1 MNNPYAILF
10 LATAIGIV
18 AGLLAGII
26 ATLKALQ
33 KETINPLPI
42 LISAALLFIP
52 LMSKAIYA
60 FILFIATQDVAETAL
75 GILPIAGIV
84 FGVVALAQGLVGAIF
99 MKRSTD
105 TTRVPFR
112 LMATGAI
119 ETIATLTLVFTIIQA
134 TNA

>member
-33 KETINPLPI
+33 KETTNPLPI
-42 LISAALLFIP
+42 LLSAAFLFVP

-84 FGVVALAQGLVGAIF
+84 FGVVALAQGLVGVIF

-112 LMATGAI
+112 LMVTGAI
-119 ETIATLTLVFTIIQA
+119 ETIATLTMVFTIIQT
-134 TNA
+134 TNS

>member
-1 MNNPYAILF
+1 MNNPYTILF

-33 KETINPLPI
+33 KETTNPLPI

-60 FILFIATQDVAETAL
+60 FFIFITTQDVAETAL
-75 GILPIAGIV
+75 EILPIAGIV
-84 FGVVALAQGLVGAIF
+84 FGVVALAQGLVGALF

-112 LMATGAI
+112 LMTTGAI
-119 ETIATLTLVFTIIQA
+119 ETIATLTMVFTLIQT
-134 TNA
+134 TNS

>member
-1 MNNPYAILF
+1 MNNPYTILI

-33 KETINPLPI
+33 KETTNPLPI
-42 LISAALLFIP
+42 LISAAFLFVP

-60 FILFIATQDVAETAL
+60 FFIFITTQDVAETAL

-105 TTRVPFR
+105 STRVPFR
-112 LMATGAI
+112 LMVTGAI
-119 ETIATLTLVFTIIQA
+119 ETIATLTMVFTIIQT
-134 TNA
+134 TNS

>member
-1 MNNPYAILF
+1 MNNPYTILF

-33 KETINPLPI
+33 KETTNPLPI
-42 LISAALLFIP
+42 LLSAAFLFVP

-60 FILFIATQDVAETAL
+60 FFIFITTQDVAETAL

-99 MKRSTD
+99 MKRATD
-105 TTRVPFR
+105 TARVPFR
-112 LMATGAI
+112 LMVTSAI
-119 ETIATLTLVFTIIQA
+119 ETIAILTMVFTIIQT

>member
-1 MNNPYAILF
+1 MNNPYTILI

-33 KETINPLPI
+33 KETTNPLPI
-42 LISAALLFIP
+42 LISAALLFVP

-60 FILFIATQDVAETAL
+60 FIIFIATQAVAETAL
-75 GILPIAGIV
+75 GMLPIAGIV
-84 FGVVALAQGLVGAIF
+84 FGVVALVQGLVGVIF

-105 TTRVPFR
+105 TKHVPFR

-119 ETIATLTLVFTIIQA
+119 ETIATLMMVFTLIQT
-134 TNA
+134 TNP

>member
-1 MNNPYAILF
+1 MNNPYTILF

-33 KETINPLPI
+33 KETTNPLPI
-42 LISAALLFIP
+42 LLSAAFLFVP
-52 LMSKAIYA
+52 LMTKAIYA

-75 GILPIAGIV
+75 EILPIAGIV
-84 FGVVALAQGLVGAIF
+84 FGVVALAQGLVGVIF

-105 TTRVPFR
+105 STRVPFR
-112 LMATGAI
+112 LMVTSAI
-119 ETIATLTLVFTIIQA
+119 ETIAILTMVFTIIQT

>member
-1 MNNPYAILF
+1 MNNPYTILI

-33 KETINPLPI
+33 KETTNPLPI
-42 LISAALLFIP
+42 LLSAALLFVP

-60 FILFIATQDVAETAL
+60 FIIFIATQAVAETAL
-75 GILPIAGIV
+75 GMLPIAGIV
-84 FGVVALAQGLVGAIF
+84 FGVVALVQGLVGVIF

-105 TTRVPFR
+105 TKHVPFR

-119 ETIATLTLVFTIIQA
+119 ETIATLMMVFTLIQT
-134 TNA
+134 TNP

>member
-10 LATAIGIV
+10 LATGIGII
-18 AGLLAGII
+18 AGLLVGII

-33 KETINPLPI
+33 KETTNPLPI
-42 LISAALLFIP
+42 LISAALLFAP

-60 FILFIATQDVAETAL
+60 FIIFITTQDVAETAL
-75 GILPIAGIV
+75 GMLPIAGII

-105 TTRVPFR
+105 TARVPFR

-119 ETIATLTLVFTIIQA
+119 ETIATLTMVFTLIQT
-134 TNA
+134 TNP

>member
-42 LISAALLFIP
+42 LISTALLFIP

-119 ETIATLTLVFTIIQA
+119 ETIAILTMVFTIIQT

>member
-1 MNNPYAILF
+1 MNNPYTILF

-33 KETINPLPI
+33 KETTNPLPI
-42 LISAALLFIP
+42 LLSAALLFIP

-60 FILFIATQDVAETAL
+60 FIIFIATQAVAETAL
-75 GILPIAGIV
+75 GMLPIAGII
-84 FGVVALAQGLVGAIF
+84 FGVVALVQGLVGAIF

-105 TTRVPFR
+105 TKHVPFR

-119 ETIATLTLVFTIIQA
+119 ETIATLMMVFTLIQT
-134 TNA
+134 TNP